1 MTPGRHAAND
11 ALMESLLALARR
23 RFPLIVILVI
33 AVAMPLFLIAANV
46 RIVTESGWFYT
57 YAFDR
62 YGVSERTGIEPDE
75 LQRVADEFKAYFRND
90 DERLEVR
97 ATVYGEERDLFRER
111 EILHMID
118 VKRLMRGVGLIEQV
132 SFYTMAGL
140 ALALLAL
147 IGRRAALITV
157 GRGLTA
163 GAALC
168 FVILIALGIGLAAGF
183 DALFTRFHL
192 ISFANDLWLLDP
204 RRDFLVMIFPE
215 TFFRDAT
222 LAIAGLTLGQAAL
235 TGIVIY
241 ALRRRAA
248 RAS

>member
-1 MTPGRHAAND
+1 
-11 ALMESLLALARR
+11 METLLALARR
-23 RFPLIVILVI
+23 RFPLIAVLVI

-62 YGVSERTGIEPDE
+62 YDVSERTGIEPRE
-75 LQRVADEFKAYFRND
+75 LRRVADEIKAYFRSGE
-90 DERLEVR
+90 ERLDVR
-97 ATVYGEERDLFRER
+97 ATVYGDERDLFSER

-118 VKRLMRGVGLIEQV
+118 VKRLMRGVGLIERV

-147 IGRRAALITV
+147 VGRRAALLTV
-157 GRGLTA
+157 GRGLVY
-163 GAALC
+163 GAALS

-183 DALFTRFHL
+183 DALFTRFHV

-204 RRDFLVMIFPE
+204 NRDFLVMIFPE

-235 TGIVIY
+235 TGGVVY
-241 ALRRRAA
+241 ALRRRTA
-248 RAS
+248 RALSQSPPEGGEA

>member
-1 MTPGRHAAND
+1 
-11 ALMESLLALARR
+11 METLLALARR
-23 RFPLIVILVI
+23 RFPLIAVLVI

-62 YGVSERTGIEPDE
+62 YDVSVRTGIEPDE
-75 LQRVADEFKAYFRND
+75 LQHVAREFKAYFRSGE
-90 DERLEVR
+90 ERIQVR

-118 VKRLMRGVGLIEQV
+118 VKRLMTGVGLIEQV

-147 IGRRAALITV
+147 LGRRAALLAL
-157 GRGLTA
+157 GRGLFS
-163 GAALC
+163 GAVLC
-168 FVILIALGIGLAAGF
+168 FVILIALGIGFAAGF
-183 DALFTRFHL
+183 DALFTQFHL

-215 TFFRDAT
+215 AFFRDAT

-235 TGIVIY
+235 TGAVVY
-241 ALRRRAA
+241 WLRRRALSQSPPKGE
-248 RAS
+248 RLEG

>member
-1 MTPGRHAAND
+1 
-11 ALMESLLALARR
+11 METLLALARR
-23 RFPLIVILVI
+23 RFPLMAVLVI

-62 YGVSERTGIEPDE
+62 YEVSERTGIEPRE
-75 LQRVADEFKAYFRND
+75 LRRVADEIKAYFRSGE
-90 DERLEVR
+90 ERLDVR
-97 ATVYGEERDLFRER
+97 ATVYGDERDLFSER

-118 VKRLMRGVGLIEQV
+118 VKRLMRGVSLIERV

-147 IGRRAALITV
+147 VGRRAALLTV
-157 GRGLTA
+157 GRGLVY
-163 GAALC
+163 GAALS

-183 DALFTRFHL
+183 DALFTRFHV

-204 RRDFLVMIFPE
+204 
-215 TFFRDAT
+215 
-222 LAIAGLTLGQAAL
+222 
-235 TGIVIY
+235 TGT
-241 ALRRRAA
+241 
-248 RAS
+248 SW

>member
-1 MTPGRHAAND
+1 
-11 ALMESLLALARR
+11 MESLLALARR
-23 RFPLIVILVI
+23 RFPLIAVVVI

-75 LQRVADEFKAYFRND
+75 LQRVADDFKTYFRSD
-90 DERLEVR
+90 EERLEVR
-97 ATVYGEERDLFRER
+97 ATVYGEERNLFRER
-111 EILHMID
+111 ENPAHD
-118 VKRLMRGVGLIEQV
+118 RREAPDAGRGLDRARW

-147 IGRRAALITV
+147 IGRRAALLTV

-163 GAALC
+163 GGGAVLRHPHR
-168 FVILIALGIGLAAGF
+168 AG
-183 DALFTRFHL
+183 DRVGRRLSTRSSTRFHL

>member
-1 MTPGRHAAND
+1 
-11 ALMESLLALARR
+11 METLLALARR
-23 RFPLIVILVI
+23 RFPLIAVLVI

-62 YGVSERTGIEPDE
+62 YEVSERTGIEPRE
-75 LQRVADEFKAYFRND
+75 LRRVADEIKAYFRSGE
-90 DERLEVR
+90 ERLDVR
-97 ATVYGEERDLFRER
+97 ATVYGDERDLFSER

-118 VKRLMRGVGLIEQV
+118 VKRLMRGVSLIERV

-147 IGRRAALITV
+147 VGRRAALLAV
-157 GRGLTA
+157 GRGLVY
-163 GAALC
+163 GAALS
-168 FVILIALGIGLAAGF
+168 FAILIALGIGLAAGF
-183 DALFTRFHL
+183 DALFTRFHV

-215 TFFRDAT
+215 AFFRDAT

-235 TGIVIY
+235 TGGVVY

-248 RAS
+248 RALSQSPPEGGEA

>member
-1 MTPGRHAAND
+1 
-11 ALMESLLALARR
+11 METLLALARR
-23 RFPLIVILVI
+23 RFPLIAVLVI

-62 YGVSERTGIEPDE
+62 YEVSERTGIEPRE
-75 LQRVADEFKAYFRND
+75 LRRVADEIKAYFRGGE
-90 DERLEVR
+90 ERLDVR
-97 ATVYGEERDLFRER
+97 ATVYGDERDLFSER

-118 VKRLMRGVGLIEQV
+118 VKRLMRGVSLIERV

-147 IGRRAALITV
+147 VGRRAALLAV
-157 GRGLTA
+157 GRGLVY
-163 GAALC
+163 GAALS
-168 FVILIALGIGLAAGF
+168 FAILIALGIGLAAGF
-183 DALFTRFHL
+183 DALFTRFHV

-204 RRDFLVMIFPE
+204 NRDFLVMIFPE

-235 TGIVIY
+235 TGGVAY

-248 RAS
+248 RALSQSPPDGERLER